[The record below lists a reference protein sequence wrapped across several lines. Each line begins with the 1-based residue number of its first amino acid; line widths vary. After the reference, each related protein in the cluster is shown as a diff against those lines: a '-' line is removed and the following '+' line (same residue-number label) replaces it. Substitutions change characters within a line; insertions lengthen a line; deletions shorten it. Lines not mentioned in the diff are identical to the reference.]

1 MRLDGAR
8 VLLTGAGSGIGR
20 ALALGLA
27 AQGARLVL
35 AGRRQDALQETAGLI
50 AAAGGDHAV
59 HIIATDIA
67 LPDRRQALV
76 AGAIQ
81 ALGGLDILI
90 NNAGQVPVGSL
101 EALAELEIAEAFLV
115 NVLAPYG
122 LVRAALPALRQSK
135 GRVVMV
141 GSMFGEIAFP
151 LFVGYSASKFALR
164 GMADALRRELAPD
177 GIGVTHVAPRATR
190 TPAAERFAALE
201 KGFGMTVDSPERV
214 AALILRAI
222 RKDSSRVRPGLA
234 ESVFALIQAIAPG
247 MIDRALVKQ
256 LAAIQA
262 SARIGP
268 SKSAIKSPK

>member
-101 EALAELEIAEAFLV
+101 EALAEVEIAEAFLV

-201 KGFGMTVDSPERV
+201 KAFAMTVDSPERV

>member
-20 ALALGLA
+20 ALALALA
-27 AQGARLVL
+27 AEGSTLVL
-35 AGRRQDALQETAGLI
+35 AGRRRDALQETAGMI
-50 AAAGGDHAV
+50 AAARGGRAA

-67 LPDRRQALV
+67 EPDQRQTLV
-76 AGAIQ
+76 TGAVQ

-101 EALAELEIAEAFLV
+101 EALAEVEIAQAFLV

-122 LVRAALPALRQSK
+122 LVRTALPALRQSR
-135 GRVVMV
+135 GRVVMI

-151 LFVGYSASKFALR
+151 LFTGYSASKFALR

-177 GIGVTHVAPRATR
+177 GIGVTHIAPRATR

-214 AALILRAI
+214 AALILQAI
-222 RKDSSRVRPGLA
+222 RRNRSRVRPGLA

-247 MIDRALVKQ
+247 VIDRALIKQ
-256 LAAIQA
+256 LVAVQA
-262 SARIGP
+262 SARTGP